1 MVSVDGNK
9 CRLQAPDGT
18 QIANAHAEQ
27 CILVPPEAVPIAHRP
42 KLENLEEGE
51 GPSLGECLDVP
62 FNRVRAPEDKNRGML
77 DKVTVGVFIL
87 YSTDKTKKK
96 CRIGLVIAFLRTEG
110 TVTVHR
116 LEPVTNH
123 SLRQKWKKI

>member
-1 MVSVDGNK
+1 MTEPLVVVSVDGNK

-27 CILVPPEAVPIAHRP
+27 CILVPPDAVPTSHRP
-42 KLENLEEGE
+42 DIENLEEGE

-77 DKVTVGVFIL
+77 DKVTVGVLSSIVP
-87 YSTDKTKKK
+87 TK
-96 CRIGLVIAFLRTEG
+96 RRRRAELA
-110 TVTVHR
+110 
-116 LEPVTNH
+116 
-123 SLRQKWKKI
+123 